1 MKLENGLKKYYNA
14 KVTGVR
20 TPRVP
25 GLDFIHEASH
35 RNRDAQRRDIILN
48 VFVHV
53 MIVLALAFL
62 FTFDKKE
69 TELSIAMD
77 RYFEEFH
84 QGKYLYNGLIYLSKH
99 VKPVSK

>member
-1 MKLENGLKKYYNA
+1 
-14 KVTGVR
+14 
-20 TPRVP
+20 
-25 GLDFIHEASH
+25 
-35 RNRDAQRRDIILN
+35 
-48 VFVHV
+48 

-69 TELSIAMD
+69 TELSVAID

-84 QGKYLYNGLIYLSKH
+84 QGKYLYNGLMFLSKH